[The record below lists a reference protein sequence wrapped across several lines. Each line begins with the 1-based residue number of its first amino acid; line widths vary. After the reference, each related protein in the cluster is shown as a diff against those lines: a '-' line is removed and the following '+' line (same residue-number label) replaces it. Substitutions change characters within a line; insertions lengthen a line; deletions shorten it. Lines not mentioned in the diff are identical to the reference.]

1 MQKPESLEGMMDTL
15 DALIIVMALVGGLS
29 VAAILSALV
38 ADFLWPWAAGL
49 LPRRPQATRR
59 PS

>member
-1 MQKPESLEGMMDTL
+1 MDTL
-15 DALIIVMALVGGLS
+15 DALIVVMAITGGM
-29 VAAILSALV
+29 AAAAVLFAV
-38 ADFLWPWAAGL
+38 MADLLWPWAAGL

>member
-1 MQKPESLEGMMDTL
+1 MDTL
-15 DALIIVMALVGGLS
+15 DALIVVMALVGGLS
-29 VAAILSALV
+29 VAAVLFAV
-38 ADFLWPWAAGL
+38 MADLLWPWIAGL

>member
-1 MQKPESLEGMMDTL
+1 MDTL
-15 DALIIVMALVGGLS
+15 DALIIVMALVGWLS

>member
-1 MQKPESLEGMMDTL
+1 MDTL
-15 DALIIVMALVGGLS
+15 DALVVVMAITGGMAM
-29 VAAILSALV
+29 AAILSALV